1 MPAKGRTREG
11 PLAGGAGAVRREVVV
26 QTHDVKEWAA
36 WLDAA
41 MDEKGLAERNIYIQ
55 VCALPACLVFWP
67 PHT

>member
-1 MPAKGRTREG
+1 M
-11 PLAGGAGAVRREVVV
+11 RREVVV